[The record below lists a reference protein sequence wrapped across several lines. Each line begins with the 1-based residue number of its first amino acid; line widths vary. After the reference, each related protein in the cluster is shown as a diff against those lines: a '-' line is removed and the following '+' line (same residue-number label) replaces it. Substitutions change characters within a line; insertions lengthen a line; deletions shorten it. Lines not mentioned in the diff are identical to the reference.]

1 MDGSGGI
8 KDRIEALKSHAKADV
23 PPMKLPFTRKKNYIF
38 RPVMRSALGEFWK
51 ENGKTI
57 SIAVISL
64 VMIILFYSLN
74 QSITGYVTR
83 ANNLE
88 ARLSETNATL
98 QNTVASYET
107 CKTEL
112 GNTKSSFETCNT
124 NLNARS
130 KELSSCTT
138 EKDTFKTRSDEL
150 GGLLS
155 SCNTDKEG
163 LTATVDYIANE
174 SEERK
179 LAYDGLARS
188 SARSSCCSAL
198 DVINSR
204 TVGWGIIDNA
214 ITCGSNNYTVN
225 CATGVTDY

>member
-23 PPMKLPFTRKKNYIF
+23 PPMKLPFTRRKNYIF
-38 RPVMRSALGEFWK
+38 RPVTRSALGEFWQ

-64 VMIILFYSLN
+64 VVIILFYSLN

-98 QNTVASYET
+98 QNTAASYET

-138 EKDTFKTRSDEL
+138 EKDSFKTQSDEL

-155 SCNTDKEG
+155 SCNADKEG
-163 LTATVDYIANE
+163 LAAALDSVSNE
-174 SEERK
+174 SEGRK
-179 LAYDGLARS
+179 IAYDALARS
-188 SARSSCCSAL
+188 AARLSCCTAL
-198 DVINSR
+198 DVISGR
-204 TVGWGIIDNA
+204 TVGWGITDNA
-214 ITCGSNNYTVN
+214 MTCGSSNYTIN
-225 CATGVTDY
+225 CATGATDY